1 MNPVYDWDDIDDY
14 VLGSMSDTDRQ
25 RFEEL
30 LATDVEL
37 ARRVAARRAEPRLNR
52 LLRNAQL
59 LEQLHAWEM
68 ESARASSK
76 RQRGFGIKG
85 WWGVVVLLLIVVML
99 LVVFRPAGHEGGESP
114 GPSNPP
120 ASSKQSPP
128 VVSGESAVQ
137 DDLQQPDKK
146 RPKDRYATLRK
157 GVFIPEDFLP
167 IRMGTVEDSQQ
178 SDYPRQA
185 ASLYAA
191 GNYAEALDL
200 LILADSSCQHECLYL
215 KGYTLYQLERYEE
228 AEAVFRS
235 FRNYSFSARKLDA
248 QWCEVFCMVQQLP
261 GARPRLHLLLEQMSA
276 DAEHPYSDKAAVLLS
291 KLSAVD

>member
-25 RFEEL
+25 RFEEV
-30 LATDVEL
+30 LATDAEL
-37 ARRVAARRAEPRLNR
+37 ARRVAACRAEPRLNR

-59 LEQLHAWEM
+59 REQLRVWDGEA
-68 ESARASSK
+68 AGASSK
-76 RQRGFGIKG
+76 RQRRFGSKG
-85 WWGVVVLLLIVVML
+85 WWGLLVLLLIVIVL
-99 LVVFRPAGHEGGESP
+99 LVVFRPAVDEGETVP
-114 GPSNPP
+114 GRPDPP
-120 ASSKQSPP
+120 ASSAQSPP
-128 VVSGESAVQ
+128 VVNGEPTEQ
-137 DDLQQPDKK
+137 NDLQQPDRQ
-146 RPKDRYATLRK
+146 RPKDKYAALRK
-157 GVFIPEDFLP
+157 GVFIAEDFLP
-167 IRMGTVEDSQQ
+167 VRMGAVEDSQQ

-185 ASLYAA
+185 ASLYAT

-200 LILADSSCQHECLYL
+200 LIIADSSCQHECLYL

-235 FRNYSFSARKLDA
+235 FRNYAFSARKLDA

-261 GARPRLHLLLEQMSA
+261 GARARLHLLLAQMVA
-276 DAEHPYSDKAAVLLS
+276 DAEHPYSDQAAVLLG